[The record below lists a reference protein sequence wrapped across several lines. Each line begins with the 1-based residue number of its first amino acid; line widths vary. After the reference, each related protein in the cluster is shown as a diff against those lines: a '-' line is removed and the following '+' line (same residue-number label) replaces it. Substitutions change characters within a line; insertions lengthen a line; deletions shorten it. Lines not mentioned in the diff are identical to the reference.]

1 MRHYDAALASA
12 KERTFPLAGGALFLR
27 SFDAIQAAGQA
38 AVGAM
43 AVGAL

>member
-1 MRHYDAALASA
+1 MRHYDVTLASV

-38 AVGAM
+38 AVGPT